1 MPGYFSIFEF
11 QKTQVVDK
19 FFAERERER
28 EREKE
33 RQVSKSGADRN
44 VSRT

>member
-19 FFAERERER
+19 FFAERERE
-28 EREKE
+28 KE